1 MTDEALVS
9 TRERAGIY
17 DGLESA
23 KPGEPLFT
31 IQGGDRFGPATVLHW
46 ADLAR
51 TAGRDEANPELA
63 AKLLKK
69 ASAAEEVAWAM
80 RSYQRNEQPE
90 DAQRATYS
98 DPEPGTTPEQ
108 SAAAARA
115 ADRLYNSS
123 AEIGGVIETL
133 AAQRMHPDAE
143 VMLREAADLIRQAT
157 WQIEPRRHLQR
168 ERAHG

>member
-1 MTDEALVS
+1 MTDDALVS

-31 IQGGDRFGPATVLHW
+31 IQGGDRFGPDTVLHW

-51 TAGRDEANPELA
+51 TAGRQEPNPEAA

-80 RSYQRNEQPE
+80 RSYQRNEQPD

-108 SAAAARA
+108 SAAAARS
-115 ADRLYNSS
+115 ADRLYNSTS
-123 AEIGGVIETL
+123 EITGVVETL
-133 AAQRMHPDAE
+133 ATQRMHPDAE
-143 VMLREAADLIRQAT
+143 VMLREALDLIRQAT